1 MEDSAICNVT
11 LPDQLHEILVEVFV
25 FIQKLGSWIC
35 TDGLAASSYGPEKK
49 NASSYLL
56 QLARPFWLDG
66 CRQNSAARRY
76 EALEKRLGQE

>member
-1 MEDSAICNVT
+1 MGHSALCNVT

-25 FIQKLGSWIC
+25 FIQKLGSWIW
-35 TDGLAASSYGPEKK
+35 TDWLAESFYGPEKK
-49 NASSYLL
+49 NDWSYLL